1 MENAVIFDI
10 QRFSVNDGPGIRTT
24 VFLKGCPLRCLW
36 CHNPESHSPNAEI
49 MLNANKCIGCGDCVA
64 ACKQGLHSFDGQSHL
79 IDRAGCTLCT
89 ACVSACAG
97 AITVVGKRMSA
108 YEVMST
114 VLRDRSFYD
123 NSGGGLTLSGGEP
136 LMHSEFALALL
147 RAAREEGIST
157 AIETSGF
164 AKIETIEAVAPYVD
178 LFLFDFKECN
188 SQRHFSY
195 TGVGNER
202 ILENLRRLDA
212 LGARIVLRC
221 PIIPGY
227 NDRAEHFYAIA
238 SLAEELSSVMWVEI
252 MPYHPLGISK
262 SESLGREYPVKL
274 DSSPKPEVVAEWI
287 NAISAHT
294 DKPVKKG

>member
-1 MENAVIFDI
+1 MESAVVFDI
-10 QRFSVNDGPGIRTT
+10 QRFSLNDGPGIRTT

-36 CHNPESHSPNAEI
+36 CHNPESHLKMPEI
-49 MLNANKCIGCGDCVA
+49 MLNPGKCIGCGDCVA

-79 IDRAGCTLCT
+79 IDRAGCTLCGACAR
-89 ACVSACAG
+89 ACVG
-97 AITVVGKRMSA
+97 AITVSGKRMSV
-108 YEVMST
+108 EQVMD
-114 VLRDRSFYD
+114 VVVRDRTFYET
-123 NSGGGLTLSGGEP
+123 SGGGLTVSGGEP
-136 LMHSEFALALL
+136 LMQADFVTELL
-147 RAAREEGIST
+147 KRAREEGITT
-157 AIETSGF
+157 AIETSGYARVEDVERVF
-164 AKIETIEAVAPYVD
+164 PYVD
-178 LFLFDFKECN
+178 LFLFDYKE
-188 SQRHFSY
+188 SDSERHKLY
-195 TGVGNER
+195 TGVGNDE

-212 LGARIVLRC
+212 LGANIVLRC

-227 NDRAEHFYAIA
+227 NDRAEHFCKIA
-238 SLAEELSSVMWVEI
+238 ALAEELSSVLRVDI